1 MALST
6 QVDNGPKAEQRRI
19 HSSAPLK
26 ANCSLMNAIE
36 VSNLTRHFTTH
47 LKAPGLS
54 GAVRGLWKREYKT
67 KVAVDSVSFSM
78 ERGEFVG
85 FLGPNGAGK
94 TTTLKMLAGVLH
106 PTAGTAQVLGFVP
119 WERRPEFQRRFSLVL
134 GQKNQLWWDLPAY
147 DSFELNRD
155 IYEIEPRAFS
165 SKVEEMSELLDLKDL
180 LRVPVRKLS
189 LGERMKC
196 EIVASLLHEPKVLFL
211 DEPTIGLDVVSQVRI
226 REFLREYNARTG
238 ITVILTSHYMADIQA
253 LCERVVVI
261 DGGRVMFDGALSK
274 LSSMGGD
281 RRSIKLTLG
290 RELVPLELEALRTV
304 SKEIECSGLRLT
316 VRVAGD
322 EVPAR
327 VAQVLQVLEPVGVR
341 DLSVEDTDIEQ
352 VFRDL
357 FSRSGQEKDAAAE
370 HAAGATST

>member
-1 MALST
+1 
-6 QVDNGPKAEQRRI
+6 
-19 HSSAPLK
+19 
-26 ANCSLMNAIE
+26 MNAIE
-36 VSNLTRHFTTH
+36 VSALSRHFTTH
-47 LKAPGLS
+47 LKAPGFA
-54 GAVRGLWKREYKT
+54 GAVRGLFKREYKT
-67 KVAVDSVSFSM
+67 KIAVDSVSFSI

-106 PTAGTAQVLGFVP
+106 PTSGSAQVLGYTP
-119 WERRPEFQRRFSLVL
+119 WNRQPEFQRRFSLVL

-155 IYEIEPRAFS
+155 IYEIEPKVFNA
-165 SKVEEMSELLDLKDL
+165 KVEEMTELLDLKEL

-196 EIVASLLHEPKVLFL
+196 EIVASLLHAPEVLFL

-226 REFLREYNARTG
+226 REFLRDYNARTG

-281 RRSIKLTLG
+281 KRSIKLSLE
-290 RELVPLELEALRTV
+290 RDLEAFELESLRRISPEV
-304 SKEIECSGLRLT
+304 EYAARSLS
-316 VRVAGD
+316 VRVPGD

-327 VAQVLQVLEPVGVR
+327 VSQLLQVLAGVGVR
-341 DLSVEDTDIEQ
+341 DLSVEETDIEQ

-370 HAAGATST
+370 QAQAR